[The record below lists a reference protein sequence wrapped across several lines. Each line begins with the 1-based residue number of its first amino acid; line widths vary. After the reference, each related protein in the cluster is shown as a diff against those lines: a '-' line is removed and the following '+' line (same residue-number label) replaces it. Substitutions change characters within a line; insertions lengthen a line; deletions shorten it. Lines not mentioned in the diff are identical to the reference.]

1 MQSMQSAI
9 NCHINSKLL
18 NTNFVFLCYKVG
30 AVFDFEKHHSL
41 NFSCKNRQKSLN
53 SVLFPKQF
61 VIYETRMVPFVK
73 CSWLKPC
80 ENKFH
85 RLFYYHVLG
94 KLTQSKSQH
103 DTLTKHWFFR
113 RPDNI
118 AGVLISKARK
128 AERGCFV
135 AFFFDV
141 CMVILYC
148 FSTSTPESTKKAP

>member
-18 NTNFVFLCYKVG
+18 NTNFVFLFYKVR

-73 CSWLKPC
+73 
-80 ENKFH
+80 
-85 RLFYYHVLG
+85 LF
-94 KLTQSKSQH
+94 
-103 DTLTKHWFFR
+103 
-113 RPDNI
+113 
-118 AGVLISKARK
+118 LIETVRK
-128 AERGCFV
+128 
-135 AFFFDV
+135 
-141 CMVILYC
+141 
-148 FSTSTPESTKKAP
+148 